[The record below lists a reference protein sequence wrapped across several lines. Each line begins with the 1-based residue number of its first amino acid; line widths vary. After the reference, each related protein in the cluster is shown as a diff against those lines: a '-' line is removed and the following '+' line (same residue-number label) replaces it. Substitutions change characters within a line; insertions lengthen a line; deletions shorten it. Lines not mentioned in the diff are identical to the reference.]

1 MIDYFEDVFWFTEE
15 ILTKSLNQKPGNIYN
30 LFPNLTLIRQL
41 KELYFLGN
49 QEEYYEFIKQ
59 ILNQYEN
66 ITK

>member
-15 ILTKSLNQKPGNIYN
+15 ILTKSLNKKPENIYN
-30 LFPNLTLIRQL
+30 LFPNLTTIRQL

>member
-15 ILTKSLNQKPGNIYN
+15 ILTKSLNKKPGNIYN
-30 LFPNLTLIRQL
+30 LFPNLTTIRQL